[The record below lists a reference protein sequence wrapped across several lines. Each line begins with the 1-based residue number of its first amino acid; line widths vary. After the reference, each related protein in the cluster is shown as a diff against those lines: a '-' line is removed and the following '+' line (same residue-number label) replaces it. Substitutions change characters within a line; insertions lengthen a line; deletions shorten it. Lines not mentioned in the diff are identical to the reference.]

1 MINVARRVNMM
12 KTFRRIAMMILLFSM
27 LPALA
32 VAQKGLHI
40 APYFDGRFNKNRQV
54 VTVIVKGKPLEA
66 YNLTLYR
73 SLTFESEMPVLSK
86 IESAVLSDATQAI
99 DKETGHKDGKLLY
112 GFYCLKPK
120 NGGKQTLRYIFYR
133 RTEKKCI
140 LVYME
145 GNTTLEDIKKMF
157 Q

>member
-1 MINVARRVNMM
+1 MTVLISSVLPVVA
-12 KTFRRIAMMILLFSM
+12 A
-27 LPALA
+27 
-32 VAQKGLHI
+32 AQKGLHI
-40 APYFDGRFNKNRQV
+40 AQYFDGRFNKNRQV

-73 SLTFESEMPVLSK
+73 SLTFESEMPVLGK
-86 IESAVLSDATQAI
+86 IESAVLSDAKQAI

-120 NGGKQTLRYIFYR
+120 NGEKRPLRYIFYR
-133 RTEKKCI
+133 RTEEKCI

-145 GNTTLEDIKKMF
+145 GHTTLDDIKKIF